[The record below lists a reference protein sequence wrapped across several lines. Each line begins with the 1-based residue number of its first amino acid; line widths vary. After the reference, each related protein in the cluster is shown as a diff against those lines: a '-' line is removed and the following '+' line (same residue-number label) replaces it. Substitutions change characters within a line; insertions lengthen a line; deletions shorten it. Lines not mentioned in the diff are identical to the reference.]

1 MEGSL
6 KIVGEYGNYQNHI
19 KIILLSCAFLTD
31 IYSLQIELMLKLPNL
46 KIIEKS
52 LLNYKEKMDNTSSF
66 HMFLFFNLT
75 SIDKQYC
82 DKKKYLIE
90 IDNSTSLR
98 NWNYNF
104 RYFCENDWYNIII
117 IVSLILGTIFGFIFL
132 SPLPDRI
139 GREKIFKYSMILS
152 CFLHLNLFLCLNST
166 HLILI
171 NFIGGLNSFIYVLSI
186 ICIIEYLPI
195 ESNGI
200 NIGFFNTM
208 NPLYGIFLYFFLYKF
223 DNWRNIFFITSLI
236 NIFFAGYCWKYF
248 LESPRWLYSI
258 GEKIKCLSTLDKI
271 SLYNK
276 TLIEWNKYQKMNIEN
291 ANRFGRASTNFTKL
305 FNFEMDHDDLDQEP
319 KGIRVY
325 EIFQFKSQ
333 YKIIAIL
340 SILGFISSFNLNGL
354 LLLLFKNKDHY
365 DYEFIFILNLL
376 LKITIGLLTGYLCDN
391 FGRKPIIMF
400 GGLIGSICYYIF
412 TENNSDFFYM
422 ISLIC
427 FQAINVVLLIFIP
440 ENIPTPIRSS
450 LSGWIYLIYK
460 ISPLFLELFYK
471 ITNKEVFNYSIII
484 SGLLA
489 GLCTLMTEETLGA
502 SIPDIIPELKDK
514 IESLENHN
522 LKSFHSTEY
531 PSFLI

>member
-1 MEGSL
+1 MEDSL

-31 IYSLQIELMLKLPNL
+31 IYSLQIGLMLKLPKI
-46 KIIEKS
+46 KIIEKNLLKNNEKIYNTPS
-52 LLNYKEKMDNTSSF
+52 LD
-66 HMFLFFNLT
+66 MFLYFNLT
-75 SIDKQYC
+75 NIDKQYC

-90 IDNSTSLR
+90 IDNSTSLK

-104 RYFCENDWYNIII
+104 MYFCENSWYNIII
-117 IVSLILGTIFGFIFL
+117 IISLILGTIFGFIFL
-132 SPLPDRI
+132 SPLADRI

-152 CFLHLNLFLCLNST
+152 SFLHLNLFFCLNSF

-171 NFIGGLNSFIYVLSI
+171 NFVGGLNSFIYALSI
-186 ICIIEYLPI
+186 LCIIEYLPI

-200 NIGFFNTM
+200 NIGIFNAM
-208 NPLYGIFLYFFLYKF
+208 NPLYGIFLYLCLYKY
-223 DNWRNIFFITSLI
+223 DNWRNIFFITSII
-236 NIFFAGYCWKYF
+236 NIFFAGYCWKHF

-271 SLYNK
+271 SLYNR

-305 FNFEMDHDDLDQEP
+305 FNFEMDHGELDQEP
-319 KGIRVY
+319 KGISIND
-325 EIFQFKSQ
+325 IFHFKSQ
-333 YKIIAIL
+333 IKIIAII
-340 SILGFISSFNLNGL
+340 SILCFISSFNLNGIL
-354 LLLLFKNKDHY
+354 ILLFINNN
-365 DYEFIFILNLL
+365 DYEHIFILNLL
-376 LKITIGLLTGYLCDN
+376 LKIIIGVIAGYLCDN

-412 TENNSDFFYM
+412 TENNSDFFLL

-427 FQAINVVLLIFIP
+427 FQAIIVVLFIFIP
-440 ENIPTPIRSS
+440 ENIPTPIRST
-450 LSGWIYLIYK
+450 LNGWIFLIYK

-471 ITNKEVFNYSIII
+471 VSNKEVFNYSIII
-484 SGLLA
+484 SGLLV
-489 GLCTLMTEETLGA
+489 GLFALMAKETLETT
-502 SIPDIIPELKDK
+502 IPDIIPELKDK
-514 IESLENHN
+514 IESFEKFN